1 MFQLGRSIREAV
13 LDVEFP
19 LTKWL
24 ELEEG
29 CDPFAVYALSNFSE
43 RNIVS
48 MTAFLRGLCSSR
60 TLPPDIS
67 DPTLIPNPNDE
78 PFPVSLPKAKD
89 DFIMKLNRSTCE
101 RFRSIDK
108 KVAKDDATEHL
119 LDFEYR
125 VRFPDNLGQRIYNF
139 LVDTRFFK
147 SILRMV
153 GIKE

>member
-147 SILRMV
+147 RILLMV